1 MGAMIEERMGT
12 LTMKFGG
19 TAIGTAAALAQ
30 VLSIII
36 RESKR
41 WDRILIVASAL
52 EGVTDMLLE
61 AAQLARLSNRRGYRR
76 IAATLRTRHI
86 ALIEQLPLDA
96 VVRKALQ
103 ADIDRLWFEM
113 LDQCQQVA
121 NHLNDELSPS
131 LSDSVVAVGERLSTR
146 IIAALLRQN
155 DIRGIAVDGTDL
167 LITDDVHGNANPN
180 LELTAARVDDLL
192 LPMMQRNMIPVVTGY
207 IGAAADGATTTLGR
221 GGTDFTASVLSALIA
236 ADELWIWTDVDGM
249 MSADPRKVPGAHVIA
264 KLNYN
269 EAAELAYFGATI
281 LHAKMIAPL
290 ADKSTPL
297 RIKNIFKPRQTG
309 TLVSSAVNDS
319 EAAIKAVTS
328 IQGLALSR
336 PSSGSMAGITRMVGS
351 TLFKTLGMRTEV
363 MISSQ
368 SSNSSFLCF
377 VIPTSIGIDGVD
389 RLQQAIKAK
398 MAEYPQKMPWAIETI
413 SMVTAIGSSLNHRP
427 RLLAKVLEK
436 LDDIRVYGFAMG
448 PANCS
453 MTVAVALEDAQTAVL
468 RIHELTAKSDPDNG

>member
-1 MGAMIEERMGT
+1 MGT

-19 TAIGTAAALAQ
+19 TSIGTVAALTQ
-30 VLSIII
+30 VLNMIIH
-36 RESKR
+36 ESKR

-61 AAQLARLSNRRGYRR
+61 AAHLARLSNRRGYRR
-76 IAATLRTRHI
+76 IAATLRTRHL

-96 VVRKALQ
+96 VARKALQ
-103 ADIDRLWFEM
+103 ADIDQLWFEM

-131 LSDSVVAVGERLSTR
+131 LSDSVVAVGERLSAR

-155 DIRGIAVDGTDL
+155 DIRAIAVDGTEL

-180 LELTAARVDDLL
+180 LALTAARVDDLL
-192 LPMMQRNMIPVVTGY
+192 LPMMRRNMIPVVTGY
-207 IGAAADGATTTLGR
+207 IGATAAGATTTLGR

-236 ADELWIWTDVDGM
+236 ADELWIWTDMDGM
-249 MSADPRKVPGAHVIA
+249 MSADPREAPDAHVIA
-264 KLNYN
+264 ELNYS
-269 EAAELAYFGATI
+269 EAAELAYFGARI

-290 ADKSTPL
+290 ADKSMPL

-319 EAAIKAVTS
+319 EAVIKAVTS

-336 PSSGSMAGITRMVGS
+336 PSSGSMAGITRMVGN

-368 SSNSSFLCF
+368 SSSSSFLCF

-389 RLQQAIKAK
+389 RLQQAMKAK
-398 MAEYPQKMPWAIETI
+398 MAEYPQKMPWAIETV
-413 SMVTAIGSSLNHRP
+413 SMVTAIGSNLNHAP
-427 RLLAKVLEK
+427 RLLAKALEK

-448 PANCS
+448 PSNRS

>member
-1 MGAMIEERMGT
+1 MGT

-19 TAIGTAAALAQ
+19 TSIGTVAALAQ
-30 VLSIII
+30 VLSMIIH
-36 RESKR
+36 ESKR

-61 AAQLARLSNRRGYRR
+61 AAHLARLSNRRGYRR
-76 IAATLRTRHI
+76 IAATLRTRHL

-96 VVRKALQ
+96 VARKALQ
-103 ADIDRLWFEM
+103 ADIDQLWFEM

-131 LSDSVVAVGERLSTR
+131 LSDSVVAVGERLSAR

-155 DIRGIAVDGTDL
+155 DIRALAVDGTEL

-180 LELTAARVDDLL
+180 LALTAARVDDLL
-192 LPMMQRNMIPVVTGY
+192 LPMMRRNMIPVVTGY
-207 IGAAADGATTTLGR
+207 IGATAAGATTTLGR

-236 ADELWIWTDVDGM
+236 ADELWIWTDMDGM
-249 MSADPRKVPGAHVIA
+249 MSADPREAPDAHVIA
-264 KLNYN
+264 ELNYS
-269 EAAELAYFGATI
+269 EAAELAYFGARI

-290 ADKSTPL
+290 ADKSMPL

-319 EAAIKAVTS
+319 EAVIKAVTS

-336 PSSGSMAGITRMVGS
+336 PSSGSMAGITRMVGN

-368 SSNSSFLCF
+368 SSSSSFLCF

-389 RLQQAIKAK
+389 RLQQAMKAK
-398 MAEYPQKMPWAIETI
+398 MAEYPQKMPWAIETV
-413 SMVTAIGSSLNHRP
+413 SMVTAIGSNLNHAP
-427 RLLAKVLEK
+427 RLLAKTLEK

-448 PANCS
+448 PSNCS
-453 MTVAVALEDAQTAVL
+453 MTVAVALADAQTAVL

>member
-1 MGAMIEERMGT
+1 MGT
-12 LTMKFGG
+12 LTMKLGG
-19 TAIGTAAALAQ
+19 TSIGTVAALTQ
-30 VLSIII
+30 VLSMIIH
-36 RESKR
+36 ESKR

-61 AAQLARLSNRRGYRR
+61 AAHLARLSNRRGYRR
-76 IAATLRTRHI
+76 IAATLRTRHL

-96 VVRKALQ
+96 VARKALQ
-103 ADIDRLWFEM
+103 ADIDQLWFEM

-131 LSDSVVAVGERLSTR
+131 LSDSVVAVGERLSAR

-155 DIRGIAVDGTDL
+155 DIRATAVDGTEL

-180 LELTAARVDDLL
+180 LALTAARVDDLL
-192 LPMMQRNMIPVVTGY
+192 LPMMRQNMIPVVTGY
-207 IGAAADGATTTLGR
+207 IGATAAGATTTLGR

-236 ADELWIWTDVDGM
+236 ADELWIWTDMDGM
-249 MSADPRKVPGAHVIA
+249 MSADPREAPDAHVIA
-264 KLNYN
+264 ELNYS
-269 EAAELAYFGATI
+269 EAAELAYFGARI

-290 ADKSTPL
+290 ADKSMPL

-319 EAAIKAVTS
+319 EAVIKAVTS

-336 PSSGSMAGITRMVGS
+336 PSSGSMAGITRMVGN

-368 SSNSSFLCF
+368 SSSSSFLCF

-389 RLQQAIKAK
+389 RLQQAMKAK
-398 MAEYPQKMPWAIETI
+398 MAEYPQKMPWAIETV
-413 SMVTAIGSSLNHRP
+413 SMVTAIGSNLNHAP
-427 RLLAKVLEK
+427 RLLAKALEK

-448 PANCS
+448 PSNCS